1 MAACSFNH
9 NGRTFTL
16 EVWEK
21 SYSIENN
28 TSDVNWKLSISG
40 GGTTWYNS
48 YAKATVNGTVVFNET
63 KDWSTGAFPAKDGEV
78 SGTITGIGHDSE
90 GRKNISF
97 ALEGYSYS
105 YSTQYTNGS
114 LTLTNIPRA
123 SSIAVSNANLGQNI
137 GITIGKKNNS
147 YTSTLTYKIGT
158 RTGIIVNKTTLAS
171 YVWEMTPQ
179 LISQIK
185 TDNPS
190 NKNPTATIYC
200 ETYSGNTKIGNTTS
214 ASFTLTITDKP
225 IINNVSMAET
235 IELISEYTESI
246 VKYISAPKFEIS
258 AETSE
263 GSSISSYQ
271 ITVGDISASSAS
283 NEITINNIQYSY
295 LDNEVRKTKFIVKVT
310 DARGN
315 VSNEYEIVKDF
326 IEYVRLTFNNTDIS
340 FTRLNGTSNTI
351 KVNLSG
357 YAYYGLFGG
366 TQNSLTLAYRY
377 KEKGTSEWS
386 NYVQVNASI
395 NQDNTFALTNY
406 QMLQEFDYRKNYDI
420 EFLARDLFIS
430 TSYESVIK
438 SSETIAK
445 WHKNGAY
452 IKHID
457 TQQIK
462 VNGEDIFNINKIY
475 PVGSIYMSVKST
487 NPATLFGGTWEQLK
501 DRFLLGTGNS
511 YTNGSIGGESMVTL
525 NINQIP
531 PHTHGQQVTANPGTG
546 SINGRRDYV
555 SDANGLSGYPQGID
569 TYSTGGGQAH
579 NNMPPYLVVYMWKRV
594 S

>member
-1 MAACSFNH
+1 MAACSFTH

-16 EVWEK
+16 SVWEK
-21 SYSIENN
+21 SYSTANN
-28 TSDVNWKLSISG
+28 TSDVSWELSISG
-40 GGTTWYNS
+40 GGTSWYDT
-48 YAKATVNGTVVFNET
+48 YAKATVNGSVVYNQT
-63 KDWSTGAFPAKDGEV
+63 ASWSTGAFPAKDGSV

-90 GRKNISF
+90 GKKSITF

-105 YSTQYTNGS
+105 YSTQSTSGS

-123 SSIAVSNANLGQNI
+123 SSIAVGNTDLGQNI
-137 GITIGKKNNS
+137 GITIGKKVTS

-158 RTGIIVNKTTLAS
+158 RTGTIATKTSSAS
-171 YVWEMTPQ
+171 YVWEMPAE

-185 TDNPS
+185 ADNPS
-190 NKNPTATIYC
+190 NKKPTAIIYC

-225 IINNVSMAET
+225 VINDVSMLET
-235 IELISEYTESI
+235 IELISTYTESI
-246 VKYISAPKFEIS
+246 VKYISAPKFTID
-258 AETSE
+258 ATTSE
-263 GSSISSYQ
+263 GSSITSYQ
-271 ITVGDISASSAS
+271 VSVGDISSTSST

-295 LDNEVRKTKFIVKVT
+295 LDNDVRKTKFIIKAT

-315 VSNEYEIVKDF
+315 VSEEYPIEKDF
-326 IEYVRLTFNNTDIS
+326 IEYVKLTFNNTDIS

-366 TQNSLTLAYRY
+366 TQNSLSLAYRY
-377 KEKGTSEWS
+377 REKGTSEWS
-386 NYVQVNASI
+386 NYVQINTSI
-395 NQDNTFALTNY
+395 NQDNTFALTDY

-420 EFLARDLFIS
+420 EFLAGDLFLS
-430 TSYESVIK
+430 ASYSDVIK

-445 WHKNGAY
+445 WHKDGAY

-457 TQQIK
+457 TKQIK
-462 VNGEDIFNINKIY
+462 VNGEDILNIDKIY
-475 PVGSIYMSVKST
+475 PVGSIYMSVNST
-487 NPATLFGGTWEQLK
+487 SPATLFGGTWEQLK
-501 DRFLLGTGNS
+501 DRFLLGAGNTYSNGNTGGAA
-511 YTNGSIGGESMVTL
+511 TVTL
-525 NINQIP
+525 TSNQIP
-531 PHTHGQQVTANPGTG
+531 SHSHTATTKTTSYAAGSQPSWRCMSFEGT
-546 SINGRRDYV
+546 SADY
-555 SDANGLSGYPQGID
+555 SQTIYTG
-569 TYSTGGGQAH
+569 STGGGQAH